1 MCILRNPGGVA
12 SGRIFNIG
20 NPKNDWSVRD
30 LAQTMLA
37 MAAEYPEYAPAAARS
52 RIVETSAND
61 FYGKGYQD
69 VQNRLPKIADTVN
82 DLGWSPKVGME
93 ESLRRIF
100 ESYRTR
106 VREAQSL
113 TENEG

>member
-1 MCILRNPGGVA
+1 
-12 SGRIFNIG
+12 
-20 NPKNDWSVRD
+20 
-30 LAQTMLA
+30 
-37 MAAEYPEYAPAAARS
+37 
-52 RIVETSAND
+52 
-61 FYGKGYQD
+61 
-69 VQNRLPKIADTVN
+69 VN

-113 TENEG
+113 TDSLR